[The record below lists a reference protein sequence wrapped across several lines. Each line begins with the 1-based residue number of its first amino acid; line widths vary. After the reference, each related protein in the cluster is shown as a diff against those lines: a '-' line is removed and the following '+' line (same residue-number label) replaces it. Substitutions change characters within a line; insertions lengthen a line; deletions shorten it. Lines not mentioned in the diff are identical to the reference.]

1 VRGPHRDLL
10 PRVAVLT
17 LVPHRKDDRA
27 VRLAASREVA
37 SPIGGARFIELDGND
52 HWYFAGA
59 RQMIEAIKGF
69 VGALPPDHRPAG
81 NGH

>member
-10 PRVAVLT
+10 PRVAVPT

-27 VRLAASREVA
+27 VRLEAGREMASQ
-37 SPIGGARFIELDGND
+37 IGGARFIELDGND

-59 RQMIEAIKGF
+59 RQPVIEAIKGF
-69 VGALPPDHRPAG
+69 VGALPPDHRPAR
-81 NGH
+81 